1 MNVLQLK
8 EYKSNKK
15 EVAMARKREF
25 DEDEA
30 LKQAMQLFW
39 VQGYEKTSMEDLV
52 NHMGVHRKSI
62 YDTFGNKHELFIKA
76 LEYYKTAIGQQMM
89 QHIANKESALDKI
102 KALFDF
108 SRLSNEEQAKGCLVV
123 NTAVELS
130 LHDEIITQIV
140 RANFNETEKVIYQLL
155 QQGQATGEFSSQLDL
170 AVTTQFIHNALIGF
184 RVQLKTTDEQLKLQ
198 PIIDMTL
205 QVLKNNKN

>member
-1 MNVLQLK
+1 
-8 EYKSNKK
+8 
-15 EVAMARKREF
+15 MARKREF
-25 DEDEA
+25 DEVEA

-39 VQGYEKTSMEDLV
+39 VQGYEKTSMDDLV

-76 LEYYKTAIGQQMM
+76 LEYYKTAIGQQML
-89 QHIANKESALDKI
+89 QHIANKESALNKI

-108 SRLSNEEQAKGCLVV
+108 SMWSNEEQAKGCLVV

-130 LHDEIITQIV
+130 LHDEVIAQIV
-140 RANFNETEKVIYQLL
+140 RTNFDETEKVIYQIL
-155 QQGQATGEFSSQLDL
+155 QQGQTTGEFSSQLDL
-170 AVTTQFIHNALIGF
+170 AVTTKFIHNALIGI
-184 RVQLKTTDEQLKLQ
+184 RVQLKTTEEQQKLQ

-205 QVLKNNKN
+205 QVLKSTSN

>member
-1 MNVLQLK
+1 
-8 EYKSNKK
+8 
-15 EVAMARKREF
+15 MARKREF
-25 DEDEA
+25 DEVEA

-62 YDTFGNKHELFIKA
+62 YDTFGNKHELFIKV
-76 LEYYKTAIGQQMM
+76 LEYYQTAFGQQML

-108 SRLSNEEQAKGCLVV
+108 SMWSNEEQAKGCLVV

-130 LHDEIITQIV
+130 LHDKVVAQIIRTY
-140 RANFNETEKVIYQLL
+140 FDESEKVIYQLL
-155 QQGQATGEFSSQLDL
+155 HQGQATGEFSSQLDL
-170 AVTTQFIHNALIGF
+170 AATTQFIHNALIGF
-184 RVQLKTTDEQLKLQ
+184 RVQLKTTDEQQKLQ

-205 QVLKNNKN
+205 QVLKNDKN

>member
-1 MNVLQLK
+1 MLK
-8 EYKSNKK
+8 IIKGYKK

-25 DEDEA
+25 DEEEA

-62 YDTFGNKHELFIKA
+62 YDTFGNKHELFLKV
-76 LEYYKTAIGQQMM
+76 LEYYKTTINQQILH
-89 QHIANKESALDKI
+89 HIANEKTALDKI

-108 SRLSNEEQAKGCLVV
+108 SVCSNEEQAKGCLVV

-130 LHDEIITQIV
+130 LHDEVIAQIIRTD
-140 RANFNETEKVIYQLL
+140 FDESEKAIYQLL
-155 QQGQATGEFSSQLDL
+155 QQGQATGEFSSQFDL
-170 AVTTQFIHNALIGF
+170 AVTTKFIHNALIGI
-184 RVQLKTTDEQLKLQ
+184 RVQLKTTDEKEKLQ

-205 QVLKNNKN
+205 QVLKNC

>member
-1 MNVLQLK
+1 
-8 EYKSNKK
+8 
-15 EVAMARKREF
+15 MARKREF
-25 DEDEA
+25 DEVEA

-62 YDTFGNKHELFIKA
+62 YDTFGNKHELFIKV
-76 LEYYKTAIGQQMM
+76 LEYYKTAIGQQML

-102 KALFDF
+102 RALFEF
-108 SRLSNEEQAKGCLVV
+108 SKINSEEQAKGCLVV

-130 LHDEIITQIV
+130 LHDEVIAQIV
-140 RANFNETEKVIYQLL
+140 RTNFDETEKVIYQLL
-155 QQGQATGEFSSQLDL
+155 QQGQTTGEFSSQLDL
-170 AVTTQFIHNALIGF
+170 AVTTKFIHNALIGI
-184 RVQLKTTDEQLKLQ
+184 RVQLKTTEEQQKLQ

-205 QVLKNNKN
+205 QVLKSTYN

>member
-1 MNVLQLK
+1 MNVLK
-8 EYKSNKK
+8 SKKHKSNKK

-52 NHMGVHRKSI
+52 NQMGVHRKSI

-76 LEYYKTAIGQQMM
+76 LEHYKTSIGQQMLLY
-89 QHIANKESALDKI
+89 IANKESALDKM

-108 SRLSNEEQAKGCLVV
+108 SIRSNEELAKGCLVV

-130 LHDEIITQIV
+130 LHDEVIAQIV
-140 RANFNETEKVIYQLL
+140 RTNFNETEKVIYQLL
-155 QQGQATGEFSSQLDL
+155 QLGQTTGEFSSKLDL
-170 AVTTQFIHNALIGF
+170 AVTTQFIHNALIGI
-184 RVQLKTTDEQLKLQ
+184 RVQLKTTDGQPKLQ

-205 QVLKNNKN
+205 QVLKSTYN

>member
-1 MNVLQLK
+1 
-8 EYKSNKK
+8 
-15 EVAMARKREF
+15 MARKREF
-25 DEDEA
+25 DEVEA

-62 YDTFGNKHELFIKA
+62 YDTFGNKHELFIKV
-76 LEYYKTAIGQQMM
+76 LEYYKTVIGQQLL
-89 QHIANKESALDKI
+89 QQIANQESALDKI

-108 SRLSNEEQAKGCLVV
+108 SMFSNEEEAKGCLVV

-130 LHDEIITQIV
+130 LHDEGIAKIV
-140 RANFNETEKVIYQLL
+140 RTNFDETEAVIIQLL
-155 QQGQATGEFSSQLDL
+155 QLGQTTGEFSSHIDL
-170 AVTTQFIHNALIGF
+170 AATSQFIHNALIGI
-184 RVQLKTTDEQLKLQ
+184 RVQLKTAENKQKLQ

-205 QVLKNNKN
+205 QILKKNKNYNGGTI